1 LELTLESALS
11 PGAMVGHFAYLLL
24 VISMLM
30 RSITWLRIFVILS
43 AIVALIYGWVFLHD
57 PVTVFWETMLII
69 VNVVQIFLIWQ
80 ANRRATFNEDEK
92 RMIAE
97 RLRGLSPREA
107 RRLLDMGL
115 WVEGAPG
122 TELTEQGQPVKH
134 LVYLVSGLAE
144 IDVDGRIVGQCE
156 AGNFV
161 GEMSLVD
168 GGPASAT
175 ARVTE
180 QAHYWMIATDKLRKL
195 RAEASPLMA
204 ALEVGIAHDLK
215 TKIMASNSRA
225 GQAG

>member
-43 AIVALIYGWVFLHD
+43 AIVALAYGAIWLHD
-57 PVTVFWETMLII
+57 PVTVFWEGMLIV
-69 VNVVQIFLIWQ
+69 VNVVQIFIIWYT
-80 ANRRATFNEDEK
+80 NRRVQFNEDE
-92 RMIAE
+92 RRLIAE
-97 RLRGLSPREA
+97 RLNTLSPREA

-115 WVEGAPG
+115 WIDALPG
-122 TELTEQGQPVKH
+122 TDLTEQGQPVHH
-134 LVYLVSGLAE
+134 LVYLLSGE
-144 IDVDGRIVGQCE
+144 VTIEVDGRTVGRCE
-156 AGNFV
+156 PGNFV

-175 ARVTE
+175 AKVARE
-180 QAHYWMIATDKLRKL
+180 AYCWMIPTDRLRKL
-195 RAEASPLMA
+195 QREASPLMA

-215 TKIMASNSRA
+215 RKILASNARPTGA
-225 GQAG
+225 